1 MDQPEVA
8 SDRSIAVIGLGCR
21 FPGAS
26 NADEFWEHLIGN
38 ADSVTAIPGDRY
50 DAAAHH
56 SPDPATPGKS
66 ISAKGGFIDDP
77 FAFDPGFFGISPAEA
92 RAIDPQH
99 RVLLQV
105 VWEALEDAGIRP
117 SALAGSRTGVFV
129 GQATA
134 EYGDEHRPL
143 TEQDI
148 WRTVGSQLRS
158 MASGRISYALD
169 LRGPSIVLDTACS
182 SSLVAVHMARQSL
195 LTGES
200 DLAVVGGANIVLSPR
215 DAVAYSQAGM
225 LSPEGHCA
233 FGDAD
238 ADGFVRSDGV
248 GVVLLKRLADARRDG
263 DPVLAVLAGSAVN
276 NDGRS
281 SGLLVKPSVP
291 GQVEMVREACRSAG
305 ISPARLGYVEAHGT
319 GTAVGDTVEL
329 SALAA
334 AAGPARAPGRPLR
347 TGSVKSNIGHAEAA
361 AGMAG
366 LIKTVLI
373 ARHGVIPASLHL
385 NSPHPLIAAPDSPV
399 RVVTENEPLGDGD
412 DTYLGV
418 SSFGLS
424 GTNAHVVLSPY
435 PAEAAAAD
443 ASAASAASVAS
454 ASGADAATDTGAAT
468 STDAATDGRP
478 ELLVFSA
485 RSQRSL
491 ERLATAYAR
500 HLRPGGAGHRE
511 PLRDVCAAAALRR
524 DHHPYRMWAIGDSH
538 EQLADRL
545 EALAAGEEIADGG
558 RGEAGFGP
566 QRRTVFVLPGQGAQ
580 WPGMGRRLLAD
591 FPAFRERMAE
601 CDAAVRAELGW
612 SVVELLNR
620 EQEEFPTDIDVVQPA
635 LWAMEV
641 SLAALW
647 QDLGVSPSACVGH
660 SMGEAAAAV
669 ITGALSVRD
678 AAAVICRRSRL
689 MARLGGRGRMLAT
702 DLSPDEAERIAAR
715 YPDALCVAVENS
727 PHSTVLAGD
736 PQHLTRLA
744 EGLTERGRLA
754 RFVNVSVASHSPDMD
769 PLRSEL
775 LDALADLAP
784 RGTSLPL
791 HSTVRA
797 EPVPGTAL
805 DAGYWMDNLRR
816 PVRFAGAV
824 ARLAKQD
831 ESVFLEISPHPLLT
845 SAVEETLEA
854 LGAPAFTVAS
864 LRRREHEGAELARAA
879 GRLHAAGAGLDF
891 TRWFRGAVRPVPLP
905 RYPWDDEHL
914 RDPAALPAA
923 TGFTYE
929 RPLDIEALG
938 VSFRGTAVV
947 PPMLYVDAVL
957 SAARSELGG
966 QHRLVDVTLTGELV
980 DRRQALGA
988 TLRVRLRPEGAD
1000 HLATVQVVGPG
1011 SAGEPALT
1019 CLTARV
1025 TSSPP
1030 GGGAS
1035 PRSLDALLAQCGEYL
1050 PGPDFYDEV
1059 RGYGYDVPDELAG
1072 VRRLWRRPGLAV
1084 ARMHLPAPGH
1094 PAAWEVPLQPLLAVL
1109 PRGGPDGT
1117 SHSYLAVG
1125 IDAVT
1130 VHGDATALA
1139 KPVWSSAALR
1149 PVAEGTASGDSV
1161 VRADVVL
1168 HTDDGDHV
1176 LAELHGVQLL
1186 RLTGTVAPEAGPGHA
1201 PATVPAAEATSVPAT
1216 VPAPAPAADR
1226 EAAVL
1231 THAAALLG
1239 TTPERIDRR
1248 RPLRELGLD
1257 SITAVRL
1264 RQRIRTAMGIDLPVG
1279 RLLGQETI
1287 GRLLEST
1294 EV

>member
-8 SDRSIAVIGLGCR
+8 SDRAIAVIGLGCR

-26 NADEFWEHLIGN
+26 NPDEFWEHLIGN
-38 ADSVTAIPGDRY
+38 ADSVTAVPGDRY
-50 DAAAHH
+50 DATAHH

-66 ISAKGGFIDDP
+66 VSAKGGFIGDP

-92 RAIDPQH
+92 RTIDPQH

-105 VWEALEDAGIRP
+105 VWEALEDAGLRP
-117 SALAGSRTGVFV
+117 STLAGSRTGVFV

-200 DLAVVGGANIVLSPR
+200 DLAVVGGVNIVLSPR
-215 DAVAYSQAGM
+215 DAIAYSQAGM

-291 GQVEMVREACRSAG
+291 GQAEMVREACRSAG
-305 ISPARLGYVEAHGT
+305 ISPADLGYVEAHGT

-334 AAGPARAPGRPLR
+334 AAGRGRAPGRPLR

-373 ARHGVIPASLHL
+373 AHHGVIPASLHL
-385 NSPHPLIAAPDSPV
+385 DSPHPLIAAPDSPV
-399 RVVTENEPLGDGD
+399 RVVTENEPLGDGESS
-412 DTYLGV
+412 YLGV

-435 PAEAAAAD
+435 PAEAAPE
-443 ASAASAASVAS
+443 ST
-454 ASGADAATDTGAAT
+454 ASGT
-468 STDAATDGRP
+468 SSDAATDGRP
-478 ELLVFSA
+478 ELLVISA

-511 PLRDVCAAAALRR
+511 PLRDICAAAALRR

-545 EALAAGEEIADGG
+545 EALAAGREIADGG

-580 WPGMGRRLLAD
+580 WAGMGRRLLAA
-591 FPAFRERMAE
+591 FPAFRDRMAE
-601 CDAAVRAELGW
+601 CDTVIRAELGW
-612 SVVELLNR
+612 SVVDLLNR
-620 EQEEFPTDIDVVQPA
+620 EQEEFPTGIDVVQPA

-647 QDLGVSPSACVGH
+647 QDLGVSPSVCVGH

-702 DLSPDEAERIAAR
+702 DLSPDEAELVAAR

-727 PHSTVLAGD
+727 PRSTVLAGD
-736 PQHLTRLA
+736 PESLARLA

-754 RFVNVSVASHSPDMD
+754 RFVKVDVASHSPDMD
-769 PLRSEL
+769 ALRPEL
-775 LDALADLAP
+775 LDALTGLEP

-797 EPVPGTAL
+797 EPVPGTDL
-805 DAGYWMDNLRR
+805 DARYWMDNLRR

-824 ARLAKQD
+824 AQLAKQE

-879 GRLHAAGAGLDF
+879 GRLHAAGAGIDF
-891 TRWFRGAVRPVPLP
+891 TRWFRGTVRPVPLP

-914 RDPAALPAA
+914 RVPAAPPAA
-923 TGFTYE
+923 TGFTFE

-938 VSFRGTAVV
+938 ASFRGTAVV
-947 PPMLYVDAVL
+947 PPMVYVDAVL
-957 SAARSELGG
+957 SAARAELGG
-966 QHRLVDVTLTGELV
+966 QHRLEDVTLTGELV

-988 TLRVRLRPEGAD
+988 SLRVRLRPEGAD
-1000 HLATVQVVGPG
+1000 HLATVQVVSPG
-1011 SAGEPALT
+1011 SGSEPALT

-1025 TSSPP
+1025 TATPP
-1030 GGGAS
+1030 RGGAS

-1072 VRRLWRRPGLAV
+1072 VRRLWRRTGLAV

-1109 PRGGPDGT
+1109 PHGGPDGA

-1130 VHGDATALA
+1130 VHGDATDLA
-1139 KPVWSSAALR
+1139 KPVWSSAVLR

-1186 RLTGTVAPEAGPGHA
+1186 RLTGPVAAEAGPVPAAAPDAAVSAAAPPAAPEA
-1201 PATVPAAEATSVPAT
+1201 
-1216 VPAPAPAADR
+1216 VPAPAPAQAGDH
-1226 EAAVL
+1226 ESAVL

-1239 TTPERIDRR
+1239 TTPERLDRR

-1264 RQRIRTAMGIDLPVG
+1264 RQRIRTATGIDLPVG